1 MIFIKFNLYLV
12 NLIIFIINLLLLFKR
27 KTIKE
32 KIKTEDIKIN
42 FRFKNA
48 EEFLYF
54 IFKKYNQISNC
65 LNEKYK
71 YKIAKNVSKN
81 NKFYKKK
88 KISLYSV
95 DLFNPKLHRL
105 WLKNKLKKRFIIKFN
120 KYNPD
125 YLIYNVF
132 GNEHINEKYLNS
144 IKIAIFTENRI
155 PDLSTADYAI
165 GHSHIKYLDRYFKFP
180 LFLWKNIKRIEELRE
195 KSLENSIRKKF
206 CAAVISNSELTNGF
220 RMKFIDELNKY
231 KKVDMGGIY
240 LNNVGGPVANKIEF
254 LSSYKFS
261 IAMENTEGDGY
272 ISEKIYDSFISGTIP
287 IYYGDYTVDEYINP
301 KSFILIKDEKNI
313 KDKIEYIKEIDHNN
327 EIYLNI
333 LKEKILINE
342 NIDKIIEK
350 EEKEFLYNIFD
361 QEKNKAK
368 RIYY

>member
-12 NLIIFIINLLLLFKR
+12 NLIIFIINFLLLYKR

-105 WLKNKLKKRFIIKFN
+105 WLKNKLKKRFRIKFN

-132 GNEHINEKYLNS
+132 GNEHINERYSNS

-180 LFLWKNIKRIEELRE
+180 LFLWKNINLFGLI
-195 KSLENSIRKKF
+195 I
-206 CAAVISNSELTNGF
+206 
-220 RMKFIDELNKY
+220 FILNY

-240 LNNVGGPVANKIEF
+240 LNNVGGPIANKIEF

-287 IYYGDYTVDEYINP
+287 IYYGDYTIDEYINP
-301 KSFILIKDEKNI
+301 KSFILF
-313 KDKIEYIKEIDHNN
+313 
-327 EIYLNI
+327 IY
-333 LKEKILINE
+333 
-342 NIDKIIEK
+342 
-350 EEKEFLYNIFD
+350 
-361 QEKNKAK
+361 
-368 RIYY
+368 

>member
-1 MIFIKFNLYLV
+1 MIFLKFNLSLV
-12 NLIIFIINLLLLFKR
+12 NLIIFIINFFLLLKR
-27 KTIKE
+27 KRIKE
-32 KIKTEDIKIN
+32 KIKIENIKIN
-42 FRFKNA
+42 FKFKNA

-54 IFKKYNQISNC
+54 IFKKYNQISKC

-71 YKIAKNVSKN
+71 LAKNVPKN
-81 NKFYKKK
+81 NKIYKK

-95 DLFNPKLHRL
+95 DLFNQKLHRL
-105 WLKNKLKKRFIIKFN
+105 WLKNKLKERFRIKFN

-132 GNEHINEKYLNS
+132 GNEHINERYSNS

-165 GHSHIKYLDRYFKFP
+165 GQSHIKYLDRYFKFP
-180 LFLWKNIKRIEELRE
+180 IFLWKNIKRIEELRE
-195 KSLENSIRKKF
+195 KSLQNPMRKKF

-240 LNNVGGPVANKIEF
+240 LNNVGGPVANKTEF

-287 IYYGDYTVDEYINP
+287 IYYGDYTIDEYINP

-327 EIYLNI
+327 EKYLNI

-342 NIDKIIEK
+342 NIDKIIEE
-350 EEKEFLYNIFD
+350 EEKEFLYNIFE